1 MFLGILGASVIDDLS
16 LCHEN
21 NVVEECEDFAA
32 GLVDR
37 GYDIMAEYAEILDIG
52 DYVDWVLGVKSGSRL
67 VKVQQFRFRQ

>member
-16 LCHEN
+16 LRHEN

-52 DYVDWVLGVKSGSRL
+52 DYVD
-67 VKVQQFRFRQ
+67 

>member
-52 DYVDWVLGVKSGSRL
+52 DYVD
-67 VKVQQFRFRQ
+67 